1 MAKKKLP
8 VSIFELVWYPICIA
22 VILWGLTYFALGLIS
37 KYFDV
42 SGLDSFCKGFKSMF
56 KLDIH
61 FWGLI
66 IIAIGAVCGCVVML
80 GFAKTYDRAADREQR
95 RSARLSALNQKEEK
109 VVDEQQPE
117 VVSEAPI
124 EVPEQEIEAPAPE
137 AEPEQPVEEPAP
149 AEEAPAEEVPE
160 EQPAEEKAE

>member
-8 VSIFELVWYPICIA
+8 VSLFELVWYPICIA

-42 SGLDSFCKGFKSMF
+42 SGLDSFCKGFKSMS

-124 EVPEQEIEAPAPE
+124 EVPEQEIEAPV
-137 AEPEQPVEEPAP
+137 EQPAP
-149 AEEAPAEEVPE
+149 AEEAPQEEPAQEEAPE

>member
-8 VSIFELVWYPICIA
+8 VSLFELVWYPICIA

-117 VVSEAPI
+117 VVSGAPI
-124 EVPEQEIEAPAPE
+124 EVPEQEIEAPV
-137 AEPEQPVEEPAP
+137 EQPAP
-149 AEEAPAEEVPE
+149 AEEAPQEEPAQEEAPE

>member
-8 VSIFELVWYPICIA
+8 VSLFELVWYPICIA

-124 EVPEQEIEAPAPE
+124 EVPEQEIEAPV
-137 AEPEQPVEEPAP
+137 EQPAP
-149 AEEAPAEEVPE
+149 AEEAPQEEPAQEEAPE